1 MNELDRKLWVVFI
14 CLFLQV
20 KYFTEILG
28 LEGGGKY
35 DAVQS
40 SAEPCFCVCG
50 SASVLLRVFVLNK
63 AVP

>member
-1 MNELDRKLWVVFI
+1 MNELGRKLWAVFI

-20 KYFTEILG
+20 KYFTEFLG

-40 SAEPCFCVCG
+40 RAEHCFCVCG
-50 SASVLLRVFVLNK
+50 SASVLLRVFVLTE